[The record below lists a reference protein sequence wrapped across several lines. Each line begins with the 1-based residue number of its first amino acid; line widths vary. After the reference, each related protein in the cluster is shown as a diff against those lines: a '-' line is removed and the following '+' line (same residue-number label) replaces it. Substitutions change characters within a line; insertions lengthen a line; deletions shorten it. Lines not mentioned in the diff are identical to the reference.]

1 MTKYLSL
8 LFSVYSPAYPI
19 AALWGWCIETWLG
32 RACLLSL
39 FLVCGVLYS
48 PLGYDLLVLY
58 CVLYFLYS
66 LWMASI
72 KTESKGLE
80 VFFLYP
86 LHPWLKKRVQ
96 RLTGVT
102 ASDELCEMH
111 VRSNKMKKLN
121 PRKIVLSIRNDCKTI
136 EETFM
141 PDHTVTIAASMY
153 ADSFADIGFRVT
165 ENFHELKRIQGLS
178 TFGQRILSQNK
189 KWETRV
195 WERPTR
201 AISSAIQ

>member
-1 MTKYLSL
+1 M
-8 LFSVYSPAYPI
+8 FSVYSPVYPI
-19 AALWGWCIETWLG
+19 AAIWEWCVETWIG
-32 RACLLSL
+32 RLCLFGT
-39 FLVCGVLYS
+39 FLLCGIVYA
-48 PLGYDLLVLY
+48 PLGYDLIILY
-58 CVLYFLYS
+58 CALYFFYS

-72 KTESKGLE
+72 KTESKGLN

-86 LHPWLKKRVQ
+86 LHPWLKGRVQ
-96 RLTGVT
+96 KLTGIT

-111 VRSNKMKKLN
+111 ARSSKMKKLSS
-121 PRKIVLSIRNDCKTI
+121 RKIVLSIRNDCKTI
-136 EETFM
+136 EENFM

-165 ENFHELKRIQGLS
+165 ENFRELKRIQGLS
-178 TFGQRILSQNK
+178 AFGQRILSRNK

-201 AISSAIQ
+201 AISNVIR